1 MSFFNI
7 YDSLPGS
14 SLASFDSIIPPKL
27 HRRVMRAI
35 SMGPNLHEKNS
46 LLTWEIAID
55 FIPKHPNARLSILP
69 SCQCIVTLLSHQ
81 VTHPC
86 CQPIPS
92 LLSIYN
98 FETVFHIP
106 SSHLNLS
113 ISRHN
118 STTTLHVNKHRHL
131 DPKQLKASQ
140 HPRISS
146 TLMISPNF
154 CVFFTP
160 ISTSLRKKTPTFIDD
175 RFDTKAFFC
184 QSFLDPSAS
193 LNASNDT
200 IFPKIQSQ
208 QKANYVIKHEERVHR
223 PKTSRRYTDGFV
235 AKYRNPKP
243 SNQQPTNPS
252 SNPPA

>member
-7 YDSLPGS
+7 YDSLPRS

-46 LLTWEIAID
+46 LLPWEIAID

-113 ISRHN
+113 PFLGTTPPLHYMLTAQTSRPQAN
-118 STTTLHVNKHRHL
+118 
-131 DPKQLKASQ
+131 
-140 HPRISS
+140 
-146 TLMISPNF
+146 
-154 CVFFTP
+154 
-160 ISTSLRKKTPTFIDD
+160 
-175 RFDTKAFFC
+175 
-184 QSFLDPSAS
+184 QSVSAS
-193 LNASNDT
+193 SNLIDPNNLT
-200 IFPKIQSQ
+200 
-208 QKANYVIKHEERVHR
+208 
-223 PKTSRRYTDGFV
+223 
-235 AKYRNPKP
+235 
-243 SNQQPTNPS
+243 
-252 SNPPA
+252 

>member
-7 YDSLPGS
+7 YDSLPRS

-46 LLTWEIAID
+46 LLPWEIAID

-86 CQPIPS
+86 CQPTPS

-98 FETVFHIP
+98 SETVFHIP
-106 SSHLNLS
+106 SSLNLS

-131 DPKQLKASQ
+131 DPSKSKRLS
-140 HPRISS
+140 ILES
-146 TLMISPNF
+146 
-154 CVFFTP
+154 
-160 ISTSLRKKTPTFIDD
+160 
-175 RFDTKAFFC
+175 
-184 QSFLDPSAS
+184 
-193 LNASNDT
+193 
-200 IFPKIQSQ
+200 
-208 QKANYVIKHEERVHR
+208 HR
-223 PKTSRRYTDGFV
+223 P
-235 AKYRNPKP
+235 
-243 SNQQPTNPS
+243 
-252 SNPPA
+252 

>member
-7 YDSLPGS
+7 YDSLPRS

-35 SMGPNLHEKNS
+35 STGSNLHEKNS

-55 FIPKHPNARLSILP
+55 FIPKHPNARLSILLW
-69 SCQCIVTLLSHQ
+69 CQCIVTLLSHQ

-92 LLSIYN
+92 PSSRYP
-98 FETVFHIP
+98 ETAFHVP

-131 DPKQLKASQ
+131 DPKQTKASQ

-146 TLMISPNF
+146 TLMIFPNF
-154 CVFFTP
+154 CVFFTT
-160 ISTSLRKKTPTFIDD
+160 ISTSLKKKPPRTFIAD
-175 RFDTKAFFC
+175 RF
-184 QSFLDPSAS
+184 
-193 LNASNDT
+193 
-200 IFPKIQSQ
+200 
-208 QKANYVIKHEERVHR
+208 
-223 PKTSRRYTDGFV
+223 YT
-235 AKYRNPKP
+235 
-243 SNQQPTNPS
+243 
-252 SNPPA
+252 